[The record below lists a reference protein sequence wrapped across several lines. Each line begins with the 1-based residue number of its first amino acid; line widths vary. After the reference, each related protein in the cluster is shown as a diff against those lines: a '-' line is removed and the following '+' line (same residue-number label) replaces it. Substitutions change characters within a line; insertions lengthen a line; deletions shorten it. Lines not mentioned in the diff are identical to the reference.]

1 MRTKESHRTRVSRKK
16 GGRKY
21 QTVSLEHAEFM
32 GIDWGKSDI
41 GLALADRENRI
52 AYAHSTLENNSSLL
66 ERLGKIIGEKGVK
79 TVVIGIPSP
88 INRQEVEYV
97 GERLGEMLEQNF
109 GVTVEYQNE
118 MFTTLMAQKRLIERG
133 VRAVERYDDQEA
145 ARIILQDWL
154 DRKVLAY
161 IESEG

>member
-1 MRTKESHRTRVSRKK
+1 MHTKEGHRTRASRKK

-41 GLALADRENRI
+41 GLSLANGESRI
-52 AYAHSTLENNSSLL
+52 AYAHSTVENNSSLL
-66 ERLGKIIGEKGVK
+66 ERLGEIIREKGVK
-79 TVVIGIPSP
+79 MVVIGIPSP

-97 GERLGEMLEQNF
+97 GERLGEILEQNF

-118 MFTTLMAQKRLIERG
+118 MFTTLMAQKHLIERG
-133 VRAVERYDDQEA
+133 VRSVERYDDQEA

-161 IESEG
+161 RENEG